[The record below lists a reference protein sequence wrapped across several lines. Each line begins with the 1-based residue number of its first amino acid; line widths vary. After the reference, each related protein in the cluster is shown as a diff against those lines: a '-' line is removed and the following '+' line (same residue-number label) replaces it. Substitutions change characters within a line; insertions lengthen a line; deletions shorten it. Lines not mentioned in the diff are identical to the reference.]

1 MKRSIYT
8 VAALLFASSLAHAHS
23 ELTSSMPADK
33 ASVATAPKE
42 VMLHFS
48 EPVRLTAVSVTR
60 SGGAKQDLSGIPAE
74 RVKDFTVAAPGLGD
88 GQYEVSWR
96 ALSSDS
102 HVMTGTFS
110 FSVGAANPTPHT
122 DHEQHTGAQ
131 AQPAH
136 ENHGSASHQR

>member
-8 VAALLFASSLAHAHS
+8 IAALLFASSLAHAHS

-60 SGGAKQDLSGIPAE
+60 SGGVKQDLSGLPGE
-74 RVKDFTVAAPGLGD
+74 RAKDLVVATPGLGD
-88 GQYEVSWR
+88 GQYEVTWR
-96 ALSSDS
+96 ALSGDS

-110 FSVGAANPTPHT
+110 FSVGAAGSTQHG
-122 DHEQHTGAQ
+122 DRAQHTGSQ
-131 AQPAH
+131 AQPAPEH
-136 ENHGSASHQR
+136 RDGAPH

>member
-1 MKRSIYT
+1 MKRSMYT
-8 VAALLFASSLAHAHS
+8 IAALMFASSLAYAHS

-48 EPVRLTAVSVTR
+48 EPVRLTAVAVTR
-60 SGGAKQDLSGIPAE
+60 SGGGKQDLAGIPAE
-74 RVKDFTVAAPGLGD
+74 RAKDFTVAAPGLGD
-88 GQYEVSWR
+88 GQYEVTWR

-110 FSVGAANPTPHT
+110 FSVGAAGSAQHG
-122 DHEQHTGAQ
+122 DHAPGSQ
-131 AQPAH
+131 AQPTPEHHDGAPH
-136 ENHGSASHQR
+136 